1 MKKVFALILA
11 GGRVDELS
19 VLTLSRPKSA
29 LPFGG
34 MYRVIDFPLSNLM
47 HSNIERVGILSQ
59 YRSYALLNHIG
70 VGAWWDFVGRR
81 RGVKMLLPSIG
92 HKLGEWYK
100 GTADAVYQNLEFV
113 AEQKPETVMVL
124 SGDHIYK
131 MDYGPLMQYHRDK
144 DADLTI
150 VLGKIKPEE
159 SHRFGV
165 AELQC
170 GPDEPGAELL
180 DYKEKPVTGDFEW
193 ASLTIYV
200 FKADVLA
207 EVLTRNAELATS
219 YEFGRDIIPA
229 MLGSYNVHGY
239 KFDGYWGYSRTVDEF
254 WRTNMDLL
262 GPEPKIDLDAWQIRT
277 NLDHDKLRDRPPAR
291 IAQTAQIENSYIYNG
306 CEILGKVE
314 NSILFPGV
322 KVAAGAHVSDSILF
336 FDCVVEEQAK
346 LDHTI
351 ADFDVSVG
359 TGCVVGEGEEA
370 IPNKDYPTLLRS
382 GLNLL
387 GKGVCLPPD
396 TTLERNCIVAPALKK
411 NDFDKKYYESG
422 TTVL

>member
-47 HSNIERVGILSQ
+47 HSGVERVVIFSQ

-81 RGVKMLLPSIG
+81 RGAKMLLPSIG

-113 AEQKPETVMVL
+113 AEQHPETIMVL

-131 MDYGPLMQYHRDK
+131 MDYAPLIQYHREK
-144 DADLTI
+144 EADLTI
-150 VLGKIKPEE
+150 VVGRIKPEE

-170 GPDEPGAELL
+170 SADEPGGAIL
-180 DYKEKPVTGDFEW
+180 DYQEKPIAGDFEW
-193 ASLTIYV
+193 ASLTIYL
-200 FKADVLA
+200 FKTEVLFDVLN
-207 EVLTRNAELATS
+207 RNAELGTS
-219 YEFGRDIIPA
+219 HEFGRDIIPA
-229 MLGSYNVHGY
+229 MLGSYNIQGY

-262 GPEPKIDLDAWQIRT
+262 GPEPKIDLEAWQVRT
-277 NLDHDKLRDRPPAR
+277 NLDHDKLLDRPPAR
-291 IAQTAQIENSYIYNG
+291 ISGTAQMKNSLCYNG
-306 CEILGKVE
+306 CEIHGKVE

-322 KVAAGAHVSDSILF
+322 KVAADAQVSDSILF
-336 FDCVVEEQAK
+336 FDCVVQSGAQ
-346 LDHTI
+346 LNRTI
-351 ADFDVSVG
+351 ADFDVCVG
-359 TGCVVGEGEEA
+359 AGCTVGQGDDA
-370 IPNKDYPTLLRS
+370 APNKDYPALLRS
-382 GLNLL
+382 GINLL
-387 GKGVCLPPD
+387 GKGVCLPPG
-396 TTLERNCIVAPALKK
+396 TTLGRNCIVAPGLKQ
-411 NDFDKKYYESG
+411 NDFDKKNYTSG
-422 TTVL
+422 MTVL